1 MKKFTL
7 ILSGIIVVAL
17 VLSLNN
23 SNQKQEYKRIK
34 STAQYDLDTSE
45 NQKNIGEKIQW
56 KR

>member
-45 NQKNIGEKIQW
+45 NQKNIGEKIQ
-56 KR
+56 